1 MIDLVGAL
9 LRSLLFLLWYLKT
22 KKEEKA
28 ISKNL
33 DNKNRPLANED
44 IKAEFVLV
52 IGEDGQ
58 NFGQMRLEDALKAAN
73 ERELDLV
80 CVAPNAKVPVCRFT
94 DYQKFCYDMQRRA
107 KESKK
112 NQKIVVVKE
121 LRVTPVIGENDFAVK
136 VKNCREF
143 LADGHKVKITLY
155 YPRGKRRLL
164 QMESS
169 SKVLDR
175 FVEELDDVATVEA
188 TTKVEGRVTA
198 VSFGPKKIKK

>member
-9 LRSLLFLLWYLKT
+9 LRSLLFLLWYQRLN
-22 KKEEKA
+22 KEEKG

-33 DNKNRPLANED
+33 NNKNRPLANDE

-58 NFGQMRLEDALKAAN
+58 NFGQMRLEEAIQAAN
-73 ERELDLV
+73 EHELDLV
-80 CVAPNAKVPVCRFT
+80 CVAPNAKVPVCRFA
-94 DYQKFCYDMQRRA
+94 DYQKFCYDLQRRA

-121 LRVTPVIGENDFAVK
+121 LRVTPVIGDNDFAVK

-143 LADGHKVKITLY
+143 LAEDHKVKITLY
-155 YPRGKRRLL
+155 YPKGKRRLL

-169 SKVLDR
+169 SKILDR
-175 FVEELDDVATVEA
+175 FVEVLEDVAVVEA
-188 TTKVEGRVTA
+188 TTKTDGRVTS
-198 VSFGPKKIKK
+198 VTLGPKKIKK

>member
-1 MIDLVGAL
+1 MGAL
-9 LRSLLFLLWYLKT
+9 LRSLLFLLWYLKFA
-22 KKEEKA
+22 KEERA

-33 DNKNRPLANED
+33 DNKNRPLANEE

-58 NFGQMRLEDALKAAN
+58 NFGQMRLEEAIKAAN

-121 LRVTPVIGENDFAVK
+121 LRVTPVIGDNDFAVK

-143 LADGHKVKITLY
+143 LAAGNKVKITLF

-164 QMESS
+164 QMDSS

-175 FVEELDDVATVEA
+175 FTEALEDISTVDA
-188 TTKVEGRVTA
+188 TTKVEGRVTS
-198 VSFGPKKIKK
+198 VSLSPKKIKK